1 MIKQIH
7 IKELFLQGELSLF
20 IDLVF
25 GKEAFDELVLI
36 NEIECFW
43 EYYSLDWLWVLYHF
57 SFQ

>member
-1 MIKQIH
+1 MIEQIH

-36 NEIECFW
+36 NEIECF
-43 EYYSLDWLWVLYHF
+43 
-57 SFQ
+57 